1 MKKKTLAI
9 VAVVFLLGII
19 AALVCV
25 GKKALTGTS
34 LEALSGCE
42 VIRGHATIWECEGNV
57 GTCKVEKG
65 SFTLTCTGR
74 EKQ

>member
-9 VAVVFLLGII
+9 VAVSLLLGII

-34 LEALSGCE
+34 VEALSGCE
-42 VIRGHATIWECEGNV
+42 VTRGHETIWKCEGNTGRCEV
-57 GTCKVEKG
+57 KKG
-65 SFTLTCTGR
+65 SFTLTCSGK
-74 EKQ
+74 EQ

>member
-9 VAVVFLLGII
+9 VAMVFLLGIV

-25 GKKALTGTS
+25 GKKALTGIS
-34 LEALSGCE
+34 VEALSGCE
-42 VIRGHATIWECEGNV
+42 VQKGQETIWKCV
-57 GTCKVEKG
+57 GETGECKVRRG
-65 SFTLTCTGR
+65 IFSLTCTG